1 MATQLILLGTG
12 TPRPDPDRIGACV
25 AIIAD
30 GQPYLVDFG
39 PGVMLRVTQ
48 ARHKGVSAL
57 DPQRLTRAFLTHLHA
72 DHCAGYAD
80 LLFTAWLHGRAE
92 PLAVYGPRGLAE
104 MTDHIH
110 AAYRLSTEAHLRAH
124 PTDPHGHQAL
134 AHEVSPGRIYEDE
147 RVRVV
152 AFPVE
157 HGDLTAYG
165 YQFTTA
171 DKVIVISGDT
181 RPCPALAQAAHACD
195 VLVHEAYSE
204 AGLAGHTP
212 QWQAYHRRV
221 HSAAAD
227 VGAMAAQAGVKTLIL
242 YHQLLWGATEADL
255 LAEARRHYHGEL
267 FSARDLDSWAW

>member
-39 PGVMLRVTQ
+39 PGVMLRVAQ
-48 ARHKGVSAL
+48 ARHKGISAL

-92 PLAVYGPRGLAE
+92 PLDVYGPRGLAE

-110 AAYRLSTEAHLRAH
+110 AAYRLSTEEHLRAH
-124 PTDPHGHQAL
+124 PTDPRGHQAL

-171 DKVIVISGDT
+171 DTVIVISGDT

-195 VLVHEAYSE
+195 VLVH
-204 AGLAGHTP
+204 
-212 QWQAYHRRV
+212 V

-227 VGAMAAQAGVKTLIL
+227 VGALAAQAGVKTLIL